1 MNRLQMEWRR
11 QMSWGRLG
19 RLCHGLILMTAV
31 LGTTLVYSQELP
43 QKSPAGSDSS
53 LGNAGAGLVDAVDD
67 KDLAANIS
75 LPSWDRLT
83 IKVGEEAAR
92 QVEGK
97 VEVEAL
103 DGSVLFQ
110 DMLGHLLLLRKN
122 EVLDRL
128 RHDSPVELTAE
139 ALEGRL
145 KHELPE
151 GFRLHQTRHYT
162 FCYWTD
168 REYVQWVATLY
179 ERLFSGFN
187 NFWKNRGFEP
197 RPATRPLIVLVFA
210 NRAQFE
216 RFARTDMKAEP
227 TGIIGYYHVL
237 NNWVVMY
244 DLMADGQFGGRERGL
259 SQALSHPNAVPMVA
273 TIVHEATHQ
282 LMFNNGMQ
290 QRLADIPLWVSEGLA
305 VYFEAPDL
313 TSKQGWK
320 GIGKINVLR
329 YQRAKQYLQQRP
341 ADSLVTLMQDDKRFR
356 DGTATLDAYAEAWAL
371 NFFLLKKYAKQ
382 YQAYLQALSEKAPL
396 INQTGPERI
405 ALFEEKLG
413 KPLSELDREFVQ
425 FLQKLQ

>member
-1 MNRLQMEWRR
+1 MNKFQIELRWQMHWRH
-11 QMSWGRLG
+11 LG
-19 RLCHGLILMTAV
+19 QLCCGLGLVAV
-31 LGTTLVYSQELP
+31 ALGAAPGYSQEESRNS
-43 QKSPAGSDSS
+43 KAGSGVSNS
-53 LGNAGAGLVDAVDD
+53 TAESGEIAAQDD
-67 KDLAANIS
+67 DEVVANVS

-83 IKVGEEAAR
+83 IKIGDETQREVD
-92 QVEGK
+92 GK

-122 EVLDRL
+122 EVIDRQ
-128 RHDSPVELTAE
+128 RHDMPVELTATE
-139 ALEGRL
+139 LESRL
-145 KHELPE
+145 KSELPE
-151 GFRLHQTRHYT
+151 GVRLHQTRHYT

-179 ERLFSGFN
+179 ERLFAGFN

-197 RPATRPLIVLVFA
+197 QPAKRPLIVLVFA

-329 YQRAKQYLQQRP
+329 FQRAKQYLQQRP

-356 DGTATLDAYAEAWAL
+356 EGTTTLDAYAEAWAL
-371 NFFLLKKYAKQ
+371 NYFLLKKYAKQ
-382 YQAYLQALSEKAPL
+382 YQAYLQELSQKSPL
-396 INQTGPERI
+396 VAQTGAERI

-413 KPLSELDREFVQ
+413 KPLAELDREFVQ